1 MAVCG
6 ICFILEAITKLC
18 LFSELVTELCL
29 LAPKRT
35 ELCLF
40 VILTRSCVSELSD
53 VTELCLSCF
62 FARSCV
68 FRQDTTPCFV
78 QEHGVVSHDFGGG
91 SSLSV

>member
-1 MAVCG
+1 MGVAG
-6 ICFILEAITKLC
+6 EEAITKLC

-40 VILTRSCVSELSD
+40 VILARSCVSELSD

-62 FARSCV
+62 FAQSCV
-68 FRQDTTPCFV
+68 LFRSTELCLTISA
-78 QEHGVVSHDFGGG
+78 VVVLF
-91 SSLSV
+91 LCRA